1 MADGIVFRTE
11 VTVELFPRAIDRLLD
26 SPGGPT
32 GQFVKRQAENVLRA
46 AIPKIGSEYSSTT
59 GKLVGDTA
67 SRKGAMKTTGKVVP
81 AGDNSASWSVVFDHP
96 VAFMHHEGTKQ
107 HDIGSPGKKLGN
119 KNYPNTRAG
128 HPIYKNRLFGA
139 RGVVTH
145 PGTAGNPFLTNAA
158 TEVGLR
164 PSGALRRGPTRQ
176 VPIFRSTT
184 IG

>member
-1 MADGIVFRTE
+1 MADGIVIRTE

-26 SPGGPT
+26 SPDGPA
-32 GQFVKRQAENVLRA
+32 GQLVKRQAENVLRA

-59 GKLVGDTA
+59 GKPEVRSGRL
-67 SRKGAMKTTGKVVP
+67 KTTGKVVP
-81 AGDNSASWSVVFDHP
+81 AGDGSASYSVVFNHP
-96 VAFMHHEGTKQ
+96 IAFMHHNGTRP
-107 HDIGSPGKKLGN
+107 HTIGSPGK
-119 KNYPNTRAG
+119 
-128 HPIYKNRLFGA
+128 RLFNPNDPVRSTSPRSPFAA
-139 RGVVTH
+139 RGVVSH